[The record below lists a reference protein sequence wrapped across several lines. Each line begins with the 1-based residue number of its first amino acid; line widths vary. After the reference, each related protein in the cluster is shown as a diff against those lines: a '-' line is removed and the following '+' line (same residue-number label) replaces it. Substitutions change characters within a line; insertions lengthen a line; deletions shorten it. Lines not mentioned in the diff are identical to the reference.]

1 MVINQINKLFIHKIK
16 KSEYIIN
23 KSIDNKIVFNKNK
36 DKSIEKYIIAKVNK
50 LNIKSSCKKNILVI
64 NKTNCNYNITGE
76 KEKPKNIFDGLVI
89 NKIISNSNISNIK
102 KKEGIIN
109 RIISKSIVSET
120 IINNNKNNNLN
131 KVNYN
136 KNLIITKII
145 NKFEIKSLNKT
156 KSEILFI
163 EDNNQLF
170 IKRNK
175 INKNKKKKKNKEE
188 EAVKDIINEE
198 GEEENNS
205 IIVHKKKKK
214 AKKFKNSQLFIDDNN
229 QLKIKGIK
237 NKK

>member
-1 MVINQINKLFIHKIK
+1 M
-16 KSEYIIN
+16 
-23 KSIDNKIVFNKNK
+23 
-36 DKSIEKYIIAKVNK
+36 IEKYIIAKVNK

-64 NKTNCNYNITGE
+64 NKTNCIYNIIVQ
-76 KEKPKNIFDGLVI
+76 KEKPKNNFDGLVI
-89 NKIISNSNISNIK
+89 NKIISNSNLSNIK
-102 KKEGIIN
+102 KKDSIIN
-109 RIISKSIVSET
+109 RIISESIVSET
-120 IINNNKNNNLN
+120 RINNNQNNNLN

-156 KSEILFI
+156 KSEFLFI
-163 EDNNQLF
+163 EDNNQLL

-175 INKNKKKKKNKEE
+175 INKNKKKKKNKVE

-205 IIVHKKKKK
+205 IMVHKKKKK
-214 AKKFKNSQLFIDDNN
+214 TKKFKTSQLFIDDNN

-237 NKK
+237 NKNKNFK